1 MQLLRQLVQRHHEH
15 LPLQQPLTSPKKS
28 TLDHSD
34 RAAAPAHTALARD
47 QSAPPDTGL
56 AVEQA
61 LNEIAHLA
69 NTLCD
74 HLTDDQWRTADQ
86 IRHLA
91 ETART
96 KTGAS

>member
-1 MQLLRQLVQRHHEH
+1 M
-15 LPLQQPLTSPKKS
+15 KS
-28 TLDHSD
+28 AVNHSD
-34 RAAAPAHTALARD
+34 RTATHARTAPARD

-56 AVEQA
+56 TTEQA
-61 LNEIAHLA
+61 LNEIARLA
-69 NTLCD
+69 NSLCD

-96 KTGAS
+96 STGAS